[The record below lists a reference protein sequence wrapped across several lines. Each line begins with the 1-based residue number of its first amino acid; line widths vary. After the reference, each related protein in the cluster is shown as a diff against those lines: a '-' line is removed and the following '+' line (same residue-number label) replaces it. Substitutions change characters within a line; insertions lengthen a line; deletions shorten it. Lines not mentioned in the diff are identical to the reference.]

1 MPKKTKLTYVNK
13 DELIGMLEYVL
24 KNVYA
29 KYRNKTFK
37 QIIRIPMGTDC
48 SPELANLFLFAFE
61 YKYLWDS

>member
-13 DELIGMLEYVL
+13 DGLIGMLEYVL
-24 KNVYA
+24 NNVYA

-37 QIIRIPMGTDC
+37 QIIGIPMGTDC
-48 SPELANLFLFAFE
+48 SPELAYLFLVAFE